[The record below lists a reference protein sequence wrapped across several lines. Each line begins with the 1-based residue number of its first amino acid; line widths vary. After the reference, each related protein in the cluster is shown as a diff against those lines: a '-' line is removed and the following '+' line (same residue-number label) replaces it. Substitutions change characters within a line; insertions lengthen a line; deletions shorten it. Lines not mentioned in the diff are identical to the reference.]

1 MVHALTLINPAT
13 LPTIQ
18 LSHALN
24 VVLKMIE
31 RDMHSRREFCK
42 GRLKHKA
49 LASPPSVERTFTKPA
64 LFEEL
69 PVDVKHSGNFSP
81 VARCIKKGGLYPPAF
96 IVFPSFSGGGL
107 LQSASATS
115 IAFSNLL
122 AASHSS
128 RLA

>member
-1 MVHALTLINPAT
+1 MTSLHMVHASTLINPAT
-13 LPTIQ
+13 LPTIH

-49 LASPPSVERTFTKPA
+49 LASRPSVERTFTKSA

-81 VARCIKKGGLYPPAF
+81 VARCIKKGGVTPLLLLYSRWFANAF
-96 IVFPSFSGGGL
+96 
-107 LQSASATS
+107 
-115 IAFSNLL
+115 
-122 AASHSS
+122 
-128 RLA
+128 